1 MAQTLNQPSPGPLE
15 WKGEGVTIAQVLD
28 ALTDFR
34 NKFAQAQVPDD
45 DHPHPRNTVMTLIA
59 VAATEAEEKRAISES
74 TAIAMHHPSL
84 VIVVRDQA
92 EVKEGRIDASIA
104 APLIPAEGG
113 ADLPSHYELVTL
125 HVRGAAASH
134 LGALVDPWRET
145 IAQFFA
151 PVARRS
157 FLSGITSIGIDYTG
171 QGRGN
176 RIPSS
181 VLVGWIAS
189 AL

>member
-1 MAQTLNQPSPGPLE
+1 MAQTLSSNPQPLE

-34 NKFAQAQVPDD
+34 NKFAQAMVPDE

-59 VAATEAEEKRAISES
+59 VAATEAEEKRAINES

-104 APLIPAEGG
+104 APVIPAESGT
-113 ADLPSHYELVTL
+113 DLPSHYELVTL

-134 LGALVDPWRET
+134 LGALVDPLPVSYTHLTLPT
-145 IAQFFA
+145 IC
-151 PVARRS
+151 
-157 FLSGITSIGIDYTG
+157 
-171 QGRGN
+171 
-176 RIPSS
+176 S
-181 VLVGWIAS
+181 V
-189 AL
+189 